1 MSIVIQMSAEERPKR
16 VLSEDAL
23 AKLAVA
29 REKAL
34 QVRRQQHADK
44 LKAQVAK
51 IEEQTTPVQEP
62 VPEELPEE
70 KPPEPKK
77 KRALKPPADPVV
89 VVEQSSDDEDSF
101 DAPPGMIFVKRRR
114 AKPKAEPPPTPSAEE
129 MEFDYAYRRMVN
141 GEFHIGT
148 RR

>member
-1 MSIVIQMSAEERPKR
+1 MSAEEKPKR

-51 IEEQTTPVQEP
+51 IEEQTTTVQEP
-62 VPEELPEE
+62 APEEPLEE

-77 KRALKPPADPVV
+77 KRVSKRVNTTLEVTSSPAQVSVV
-89 VVEQSSDDEDSF
+89 PE
-101 DAPPGMIFVKRRR
+101 A
-114 AKPKAEPPPTPSAEE
+114 
-129 MEFDYAYRRMVN
+129 
-141 GEFHIGT
+141 
-148 RR
+148 

>member
-1 MSIVIQMSAEERPKR
+1 MSAEEKPKR

-51 IEEQTTPVQEP
+51 IEEQTTTVQEP
-62 VPEELPEE
+62 GAPEE
-70 KPPEPKK
+70 KPPEP
-77 KRALKPPADPVV
+77 
-89 VVEQSSDDEDSF
+89 
-101 DAPPGMIFVKRRR
+101 
-114 AKPKAEPPPTPSAEE
+114 
-129 MEFDYAYRRMVN
+129 
-141 GEFHIGT
+141 
-148 RR
+148 